1 MSNRA
6 QQAFDHEVCI
16 EKVVDFASMW
26 NRLQD
31 CSRVPEQLSD
41 LLDDCADDEHLHS
54 SMKLFMDRLALESD
68 EVEMSPLEKLQ
79 EFPATQVDVIFM
91 QGATP
96 VRNYHGPNG
105 WSSGWGHYYTRWVA
119 APTFTQGWAMLV
131 AWAREMHGKDMAK
144 AIAEGKC
151 NAPKETQP

>member
-1 MSNRA
+1 MSSRT

-41 LLDDCADDEHLHS
+41 MLDDCADDDHLHPT
-54 SMKLFMDRLALESD
+54 MKPLIDLLAEED
-68 EVEMSPLEKLQ
+68 EEMEMSMLEKLQ
-79 EFPATQVDVIFM
+79 AIPVAAVNVIYM

-119 APTFTQGWAMLV
+119 APTFAQAWSLLVKWAQ
-131 AWAREMHGKDMAK
+131 EMHDQDKAK
-144 AIAEGKC
+144 ALSKPGVH
-151 NAPKETQP
+151 Q